1 MDGSA
6 QKRFLENVF
15 EQTTRTPL
23 SSPAQYFGTLIFH
36 EKLVFYGALFPLISN
51 FSERCLR
58 PSVSF
63 PTIVLWID
71 LLRSRPFKNF
81 LSFV

>member
-36 EKLVFYGALFPLISN
+36 EKLVFYMALYFP
-51 FSERCLR
+51 
-58 PSVSF
+58 
-63 PTIVLWID
+63 
-71 LLRSRPFKNF
+71 
-81 LSFV
+81 